1 MMSVYN
7 LVDTGLSSY
16 EMGNLAKNMT
26 ASGQYAVF
34 DIIET
39 DSTLHFF
46 GDDISIDLTLN
57 ILVLFL

>member
-1 MMSVYN
+1 MMSIYN
-7 LVDTGLSSY
+7 LVDTGLSLFDI
-16 EMGNLAKNMT
+16 GNLAKYMT
-26 ASGQYAVF
+26 TSSQNAVF